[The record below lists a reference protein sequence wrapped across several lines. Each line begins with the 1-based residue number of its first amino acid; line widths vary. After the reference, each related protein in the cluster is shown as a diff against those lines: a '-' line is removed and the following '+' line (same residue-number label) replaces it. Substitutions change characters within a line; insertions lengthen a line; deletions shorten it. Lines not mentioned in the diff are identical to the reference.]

1 MLAVAGVFAAGLT
14 DTAIKPAKAQGFF
27 NGGGFA
33 AQRYRPRLS
42 QRSRARRPST
52 GSPFWWGGSSQP
64 QYPQVKAYVS
74 SPKYFTYKPDLLNQ
88 ISFKALAETKVAAAG
103 PLPTQPLDAA
113 FDAAR
118 AELETF
124 EMQALP
130 EVGAALIAHY
140 KRYPEFLWADKG
152 HVNARAYEAIT
163 ALKGAER
170 FGLSSE
176 DYAVE
181 LPAGSAAPA
190 SSAQIEPSLIAF
202 ELTMSAKVLTFVLDA
217 NRGRID
223 PNRLSGYHDFKR
235 KKIDLA
241 AALVEIAAAT
251 DIASYLDA
259 KSPDNEAFAA
269 LASELEQL
277 RGLETP
283 QTIKIAEGTFL
294 RPGEQSPELVN
305 IVAAIKQSGSAA
317 LLEEHQA
324 ALDAYADGSAY
335 GEELVALVKGLQ
347 KEKGLSVDGVIG
359 KNTIRAMVP
368 ESNAGKIAK
377 IELAMERLRWL
388 PRQLG
393 PRHVFIN
400 QPAFKVTYFEPGKD
414 PLSMRVVVGKKSNQ
428 TNFFMDKI
436 EKVEY
441 NPYWGVPRSIIINE
455 MLPQLY
461 ADPNYLDRAGYE
473 VSDASGRR
481 VSSSSVNWGGV
492 AAKQVPINV
501 RQPPGARNALGRVK
515 ILFPN
520 KHAIYMHDTP
530 QRHLF
535 ERDTRAF
542 SHGCVRLHQPREMA
556 AAVLGKSVE
565 YVDAR
570 IGEGRNAS
578 EEIDADIPVYVSYFT
593 AWPEPD
599 GTVRFYEDMY
609 DRDDY
614 LTRAIKATNSVRHAE
629 I

>member
-1 MLAVAGVFAAGLT
+1 MVCKLPLAVLAVAGVCAVGLT
-14 DTAIKPAKAQGFF
+14 DTATKPAQAKGFF

-33 AQRYRPRLS
+33 AQRYSPRLS
-42 QRSRARRPST
+42 QRSHARRPSY

-103 PLPTQPLDAA
+103 PLPTQVMDAA

-118 AELETF
+118 AEFETF

-140 KRYPEFLWADKG
+140 KRYPEFLWVDKG

-181 LPAGSAAPA
+181 LPASSAAPA
-190 SSAQIEPSLIAF
+190 SSAQIELSLIAF
-202 ELTMSAKVLTFVLDA
+202 EFTMSVKVLTFVLDA
-217 NRGRID
+217 NRGRIN
-223 PNRLSGYHDFKR
+223 PNRLSGYHDFER

-241 AALVEIAAAT
+241 AALVEIVAAT

-259 KSPDNEAFAA
+259 QSPDNEAFAA
-269 LASELEQL
+269 LASELEEL

-283 QTIKIAEGTFL
+283 QTIEIADGTFL
-294 RPGEQSPELVN
+294 RPGEQSPELFN

-335 GEELVALVKGLQ
+335 GEDLVALVKGLQ
-347 KEKGLSVDGVIG
+347 KGKGLSVDGVIG

-377 IELAMERLRWL
+377 IEFTMERLRWL

-393 PRHVFIN
+393 PRHVFID

-441 NPYWGVPRSIIINE
+441 NPYWGVPRSIIVNE

-461 ADPNYLDRAGYE
+461 ADPSYLDRAGYE

-481 VSSSSVNWGGV
+481 VSSSSVNFG
-492 AAKQVPINV
+492 AALPPSRFRSMCVSLREQEVRLAGSRSCSPTSMRSTCTTHHKGTCSNVIHAPSAMAACGCIN
-501 RQPPGARNALGRVK
+501 RVK
-515 ILFPN
+515 WRPQCLESRSN
-520 KHAIYMHDTP
+520 MSMRASARGAISQRRSTP
-530 QRHLF
+530 IFR
-535 ERDTRAF
+535 
-542 SHGCVRLHQPREMA
+542 SMCPISPHGLSPTELCDFM
-556 AAVLGKSVE
+556 K
-565 YVDAR
+565 
-570 IGEGRNAS
+570 ICM
-578 EEIDADIPVYVSYFT
+578 I
-593 AWPEPD
+593 
-599 GTVRFYEDMY
+599 
-609 DRDDY
+609 
-614 LTRAIKATNSVRHAE
+614 AT
-629 I
+629 II